1 MLGKAGFSV
10 VASGPGFYDL
20 ESEINRSNGIDLVV
34 VQAGAADAVTT
45 VGQIRNFVGTG
56 ATPVMLMCS
65 GIDKIA
71 MDREFTGDR
80 ATGAFINGR
89 TEAQFQSAVNSLMDV
104 ASGGRLTASD
114 SMTYTRN
121 ALQTLANIA
130 RYGKGPYDI
139 ASAEPSLLAAMTS
152 ISGGMRLLVA
162 EVVSLIDTD
171 ASQQALIDAALAA
184 SGNEQ
189 ISLLDLSASSARSFG
204 NKSATRQVEALRRLV
219 ASSTGTGNSSTA
231 DAAGRLYG
239 SLDLSSDEAVRL
251 IAE

>member
-1 MLGKAGFSV
+1 M

-20 ESEINRSNGIDLVV
+20 EAEINRSNGIDLVV
-34 VQAGAADAVTT
+34 VQASTADAVTA

-56 ATPVMLMCS
+56 ATPVLLMSS
-65 GIDKIA
+65 GADKIT
-71 MDREFTGDR
+71 MDREFASDR
-80 ATGAFINGR
+80 ATGAFINGG

-104 ASGGRLTASD
+104 ASGGRLTEVD

-130 RYGKGPYDI
+130 LHGKGPYDI
-139 ASAEPSLLAAMTS
+139 TAAEPSLLAAMSS

-162 EVVSLIDTD
+162 EVVSLINSDT
-171 ASQQALIDAALAA
+171 SQQALIDAALAA

-189 ISLLDLSASSARSFG
+189 VSLLDFAASGARSFG
-204 NKSATRQVEALRRLV
+204 NKSAARQVDALRRLI
-219 ASSTGTGNSSTA
+219 ASSTGDGKSSTA

-239 SLDLSSDEAVRL
+239 ALNLSTDEAVRL

>member
-1 MLGKAGFSV
+1 
-10 VASGPGFYDL
+10 
-20 ESEINRSNGIDLVV
+20 
-34 VQAGAADAVTT
+34 
-45 VGQIRNFVGTG
+45 
-56 ATPVMLMCS
+56 
-65 GIDKIA
+65 
-71 MDREFTGDR
+71 
-80 ATGAFINGR
+80 
-89 TEAQFQSAVNSLMDV
+89 
-104 ASGGRLTASD
+104 
-114 SMTYTRN
+114 
-121 ALQTLANIA
+121 
-130 RYGKGPYDI
+130 
-139 ASAEPSLLAAMTS
+139 MTS

-204 NKSATRQVEALRRLV
+204 NKSAKRQVEALRRLV
-219 ASSTGTGNSSTA
+219 ASSTGVGNSSTA